1 MPDTKR
7 AGKIEFE
14 SILIENVDDFTIS
27 GRKQFQRELKEI
39 INYCGYAELRYDIV
53 TIRGRQSDA
62 HTIMCESIEDVGKI
76 DFDTLNNELQ

>member
-1 MPDTKR
+1 MPDTTR

-27 GRKQFQRELKEI
+27 GRKQIQQDLKEI

-53 TIRGRQSDA
+53 TIRVVSL
-62 HTIMCESIEDVGKI
+62 
-76 DFDTLNNELQ
+76 TLILLGVIQ